1 MEIQEAAW
9 PSDQRN
15 GRVISAM
22 ASQSRGPGFEAGSGN
37 LLDLF
42 LVVASSNPRA
52 VGHASK

>member
-22 ASQSRGPGFEAGSGN
+22 ASQSRSPGFEAGSGN